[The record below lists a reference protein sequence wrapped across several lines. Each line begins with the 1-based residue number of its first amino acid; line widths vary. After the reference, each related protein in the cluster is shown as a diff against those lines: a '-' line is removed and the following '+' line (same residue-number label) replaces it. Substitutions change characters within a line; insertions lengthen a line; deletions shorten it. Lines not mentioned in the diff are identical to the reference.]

1 MGIEL
6 GGVQVRR
13 GLTRLGRVVRQR
25 GEGHLIAIHGVAVED
40 DERPISVGI
49 GGDEIRQ
56 CVRHRVCVVRHIH
69 RDIAGVHRFPL
80 EPSRRDDYL
89 VGIGNRT
96 AQYGGRGGDSGRR
109 QRLHGRIRHQGRVR
123 REGVVS
129 INREVTAAAVGLYT
143 HGVGGLG
150 DESGQRVS
158 GRGHR
163 HHRPG
168 ARRLRLVL
176 QIPSRLTAT
185 CHPADEGS
193 VIGDRTY
200 GQAAGL
206 VAGDRPHGKVGDNRA
221 RLRTGAE
228 VVTPQEHQVRRTAD
242 VRREIRI
249 GHHRIDMHCI
259 ATGEVELVGMIVV
272 AGVQQIV
279 GEVVGIHGIGGGGV
293 GRFVRTVGG
302 RVLLGNGCE
311 EELDEVVLPL
321 TAAQDVEADEDLL
334 GRTHRQ
340 RLDGGDNRGGRDDIL
355 RGVHIVAGNVE
366 CRGGVSGADVPVVHA
381 ATVVDQPVVVGSIAE
396 IGAIGQ
402 RDGLHLGG
410 ERHRRGTGVHT
421 VVTE

>member
-1 MGIEL
+1 MD
-6 GGVQVRR
+6 
-13 GLTRLGRVVRQR
+13 GRVTDDVVEIRRRVALILQG
-25 GEGHLIAIHGVAVED
+25 GEGDLPTIDRRIVVRDEGPVSIARVGRQACE
-40 DERPISVGI
+40 GI
-49 GGDEIRQ
+49 GVG
-56 CVRHRVCVVRHIH
+56 
-69 RDIAGVHRFPL
+69 
-80 EPSRRDDYL
+80 
-89 VGIGNRT
+89 VGIGNARDRGVGVAAGDFPLE
-96 AQYGGRGGDSGRR
+96 AQGGDRHMVGIRDGGA
-109 QRLHGRIRHQGRVR
+109 QDGIVVIDEIGRIRRHSGSHGRQRRGRVR

-221 RLRTGAE
+221 RLRTRAE

-272 AGVQQIV
+272 AGVLQIV
-279 GEVVGIHGIGGGGV
+279 GEVVGIHGICG
-293 GRFVRTVGG
+293 
-302 RVLLGNGCE
+302 
-311 EELDEVVLPL
+311 
-321 TAAQDVEADEDLL
+321 
-334 GRTHRQ
+334 
-340 RLDGGDNRGGRDDIL
+340 
-355 RGVHIVAGNVE
+355 
-366 CRGGVSGADVPVVHA
+366 
-381 ATVVDQPVVVGSIAE
+381 
-396 IGAIGQ
+396 
-402 RDGLHLGG
+402 
-410 ERHRRGTGVHT
+410 
-421 VVTE
+421 